1 MKIFYTGMGVGL
13 AFLLSATEAHLELP
27 GRKAFIRNEKNA
39 FLKMS
44 VQAEKGDLSDLE
56 LSGMIAGF
64 PLPPLKAEKLAS
76 GQKHEFRIPVETRLS
91 TGKYPAVFTLKAAE
105 LKKPV
110 KHSSQILIGPE
121 LHDRM
126 PVLCWGYYPFHHH
139 QIQELG
145 FTHASQNWCAR
156 RGARRRVASG

>member
-1 MKIFYTGMGVGL
+1 MKIFYTGMGIGL
-13 AFLLSATEAHLELP
+13 AFLLSAAEAHLDLP
-27 GRKAFIRNEKNA
+27 ARKAFVRNEKNA
-39 FLKMS
+39 FLKVS
-44 VQAEKGDLSDLE
+44 VQAGEKVLSDLE
-56 LSGMIAGF
+56 LSGTIAGF
-64 PLPPLKAEKLAS
+64 PVRTQKADKLAS

-126 PVLCWGYYPFHHH
+126 PVLPG
-139 QIQELG
+139 E
-145 FTHASQNWCAR
+145 S
-156 RGARRRVASG
+156 